1 MNRRNLLTAIVFSFT
16 LAAAAANSWA
26 GCHGSS
32 RSYYRPSYSHTNVVR
47 HVNYVQR
54 SVVAQPVVQQVVQQV
69 VQPAIQ
75 VAAPVQPQYPEVPAG
90 STMTLP
96 GNFLGDQAGSVFMVF
111 RDIKLPIQIQNWTM
125 TGVTIT
131 LPPMA
136 IKDAVLIR
144 VDVVRPDG
152 SLAHSQKLN
161 VTAPA
166 QVILHP
172 TAPTSPLPTQAALQ
186 AQLPNNDTAGLSV
199 FAGN

>member
-1 MNRRNLLTAIVFSFT
+1 MTRSKLITAIVCSFA
-16 LAAAAANSWA
+16 LATTAANSWA
-26 GCHGSS
+26 GCGGGG
-32 RSYYRPSYSHTNVVR
+32 YYRATNYHHTHVVQPV
-47 HVNYVQR
+47 HVQR
-54 SVVAQPVVQQVVQQV
+54 TVIAQPIVKQVVQPVVQV
-69 VQPAIQ
+69 A
-75 VAAPVQPQYPEVPAG
+75 AAPVEPQYPEVPAG

-111 RDIKLPIQIQNWTM
+111 KDIKLPVQIQNWTM

-144 VDVVRPDG
+144 IDVVRPDG
-152 SLAHSQKLN
+152 SLAHSQKLH

-172 TAPTSPLPTQAALQ
+172 TAPTSPLPTNAALQ
-186 AQLPNNDTAGLSV
+186 AQSPVSNTAGLSS
-199 FAGN
+199 FGG